1 MGPRFFRSVA
11 GAYLGSFDGV
21 EPPESAIEVPSAP
34 ANARAT
40 WNGTGW
46 TEPAPDPVLIPL
58 AAVLTRVIVLG
69 KLNDLLAVLQAE
81 PSAAALL
88 LSLKEGVFA
97 DDAQAVAVLT
107 AAGVDAEVVLAP

>member
-1 MGPRFFRSVA
+1 METRFYRSPA
-11 GAYLGSFDGV
+11 GAYLGGFSGV
-21 EPPESAIEVPSAP
+21 EPPENAIEVSAP
-34 ANARAT
+34 PRDARAT

-81 PSAAALL
+81 PSAATLL

-97 DDAQAVAVLT
+97 NDAQAAAVLT
-107 AAGVDAEVVLAP
+107 AAGIDAEVVLAP